1 MEIELTGILKR
12 LAGFGLLVTG
22 ICACNAPAFAG
33 EGGGGL
39 YVPGQ
44 QAFGAGVTPPVGF
57 YITQGFLVYDGKVS
71 ALLEGGQVSANAR
84 KTAFVSALNLL
95 VVPNFEIAGGR
106 IGLSVSVPYAA
117 YTKLQAGVAIGG
129 APVLNK
135 TKDGW
140 GLGDVSFKAQ
150 IGWTMGEFSHTAYV
164 AGWAPTGRY
173 ETGFFPATGKN
184 HVGFDVG
191 WGFTQIWKEAGIE
204 LSGAVGLVFELE
216 NPATKYRNGT
226 ALHIEGAL
234 GKKFDNGLTIGV
246 AGYAYQQLGKDSGIG
261 ATLGPLKG
269 RTYGVGPAL
278 SYSFLSGTVPTS
290 LSIRHYQEFS
300 VENRFKGH
308 LTTGTAT
315 FKF

>member
-1 MEIELTGILKR
+1 MDVQLTTLSKKLAR
-12 LAGFGLLVTG
+12 LGLLATAISLG
-22 ICACNAPAFAG
+22 NSPAIAG

-39 YVPGQ
+39 YIPGQ
-44 QAFGAGVTPPVGF
+44 QGFGAGVTPPAGF

-95 VVPNFEIAGGR
+95 VVPSFEIAGGR
-106 IGLSVSVPYAA
+106 IGLSASIPYAA
-117 YTKLQAGVAIGG
+117 YTRLQAGVSIGG
-129 APVLNK
+129 TSVLNK

-140 GLGDVSFKAQ
+140 GLGDVSVKAQ
-150 IGWTMGEFSHTAYV
+150 IGWTIGEFSHTAYV
-164 AGWAPTGRY
+164 AAWAPTGRY

-191 WGFTQIWKEAGIE
+191 WGFTHIWKEAGIE
-204 LSGAVGLVFELE
+204 LSGAVGLAFELE
-216 NPATKYRNGT
+216 NPATRYRNGT
-226 ALHIEGAL
+226 SLHIEGAL
-234 GKKFDNGLTIGV
+234 GKKFDNGLMIGV
-246 AGYAYQQLGKDSGIG
+246 AGYAYQQLGKDSGVG

-269 RTYGVGPAL
+269 RTYGIGPAL

-290 LSIRHYQEFS
+290 LSIRHYQEFD